1 MKRKRSSGARGASP
15 LVALGV
21 IAFIAAAVAVSTESP
36 IVFAAGLA
44 ITLVVTVRLARR
56 ARRLQSSRRER

>member
-21 IAFIAAAVAVSTESP
+21 IAFIAAAVAVSAESP

-44 ITLVVTVRLARR
+44 ITLVVTVRLAR